1 MLYRRAGYPEVD
13 EIVLCKVTTINPNS
27 VFVDLL
33 EFGKQGLVHISEI
46 APGRI
51 RNLREYVSEGR
62 QIICKILRIDRE
74 RGHIDLSLRRVNS
87 HERQA
92 KMDEIKQESKSETL
106 VQNLAK
112 KLKRPADA
120 LYAEVTKVIF
130 NNYSHLYLCFKD
142 VVAGAVNLEKMGL
155 DKVIAQDL
163 TTAIL
168 DKFKPPKV
176 TLDAEVTLITYSD
189 EGVEKIRKLLKEI
202 EAVSPTLRVMYLG
215 GGKYKTTVEDADYK
229 SAEKKLKLVQEILEK
244 FNDKVSTATFLREKH
259 E

>member
-1 MLYRRAGYPEVD
+1 MLYRRTDYPEVD

-27 VFVDLL
+27 IFVDML

-62 QIICKILRIDRE
+62 QIVCKILRIDRE

-92 KMDEIKQESKSETL
+92 KMDEIKQEDKSETL
-106 VQNLAK
+106 IKNLAK

-120 LYAEVTKVIF
+120 LYSEVIKVVF
-130 NNYSHLYLCFKD
+130 KDYSHLYLCFKD
-142 VVAGAVNLEKMGL
+142 VVEGTADLEKLGL
-155 DKVIAQDL
+155 DKTIAQEL
-163 TTAIL
+163 TVAIL
-168 DKFKPPKV
+168 DKFKPAKI
-176 TLDAEVTLITYSD
+176 TLHGEATLVTYSE
-189 EGVEKIRKLLKEI
+189 EGVDRIRKILHEI
-202 EAVSPTLRVMYLG
+202 EAVSPALKVMYLG
-215 GGKYKTTVEDADYK
+215 GGKYKITVEDADYK
-229 SAEKKLKLVQEILEK
+229 PAEKKLKQVQDILEK
-244 FNDKVSTATFLREKH
+244 FNDKVSTATFQREKH